1 MRRAQVHARL
11 VEPAVAAAV
20 GKCCATE
27 AQNSD
32 NMMAALGQC
41 SADERIAH
49 LFLHLMR
56 RVAGRTLDRGRCYPC
71 PLRHQ
76 HIADAVGLTTV
87 HVSRVLG
94 GFRERGI
101 AELSRGGLEVRNV
114 GELRRLG
121 ALS

>member
-1 MRRAQVHARL
+1 
-11 VEPAVAAAV
+11 
-20 GKCCATE
+20 
-27 AQNSD
+27 
-32 NMMAALGQC
+32 
-41 SADERIAH
+41 
-49 LFLHLMR
+49 MR
-56 RVAGRTLDRGRCYPC
+56 RVAGRTLDRGRRYPC

-101 AELSRGGLEVRNV
+101 AELSGGGFEVRNV